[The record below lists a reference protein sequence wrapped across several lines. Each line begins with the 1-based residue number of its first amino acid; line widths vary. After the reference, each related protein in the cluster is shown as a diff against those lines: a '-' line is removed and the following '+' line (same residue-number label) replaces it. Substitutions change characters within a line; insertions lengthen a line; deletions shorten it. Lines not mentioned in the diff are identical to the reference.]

1 MRGTVPIAALRPF
14 LTHCG
19 IDPYDGAMTLI
30 EAGTRTKTA
39 QTLQTS
45 PPPGALAVEEG
56 IAWLRLDDP
65 GKRVN
70 TLSSRLMAWF
80 EEQIDALGAL
90 EGERP
95 RGLVIYSGK
104 PETFVAGADLE
115 ELLALEDPES
125 VIALLQRGHELMER
139 LAGLPFPTV
148 AAIHGACLGGG
159 LELALACRLR
169 LATEHPKTKLGAPEV
184 QLGLIPGLG
193 GTQRLP
199 RLIGVPDA
207 LDLILTG
214 KQVDARKARRLGL
227 VDDTCHPADLRTA
240 AQRLVREGAP
250 RSRPRPLAA
259 RAGDFLARTPLGG
272 KFVWDKARAGV
283 MAKTG
288 GHYPAPLV
296 AIDVVREGLKLPLRR
311 ALDLEAGAFSELVVS
326 ETAKNLISIFFT
338 KNDVEARAAKLGRKA
353 RPTLPGA
360 TVGVLGAGFMGA
372 GIAQVLA
379 QKGVRIVLKDR
390 DLESVGRGYAFCQQ
404 QFRER
409 VKRRRSTETE
419 AKAAMGRILPTAD
432 YDALRRVDLVV
443 EAVFED
449 LEVKRAVIREAE
461 AVAPE
466 GLIFASNTSS
476 IPIGKLA
483 AASRR
488 PENVVGMHFFSPVA
502 KMPLLEVIRHPGTSE
517 ETLATT
523 VELGRTM
530 GKTVIVVGDG
540 PGFFTSRVLGTMLN
554 EASWMLVE
562 GARVDQVDKAMTRWG
577 WPVGPFALMDEVG
590 LDVGAHVGEVMREAL
605 GERVAPPPVFQR
617 MLDDRRLGRKAKRG
631 FYLYIEDGKKGKGK
645 GARPVDA
652 AVYPLLG
659 WQEAPIGDEEIVE
672 RCWLQ
677 MLNETARCMEEGI
690 LTNPADVDVGVI
702 FGFGFP
708 PFRGG
713 LLREADRQGLR
724 WVVDKLDGYA
734 DRHGERLRPAGLL
747 REMARKGER
756 FYGTQES

>member
-1 MRGTVPIAALRPF
+1 
-14 LTHCG
+14 
-19 IDPYDGAMTLI
+19 MTLI
-30 EAGTRTKTA
+30 EASNPAKPTNVQA
-39 QTLQTS
+39 S

-70 TLSSRLMAWF
+70 TLSTRLMGWF
-80 EEQIDALGAL
+80 EEQIDRL
-90 EGERP
+90 ETERP
-95 RGLVIYSGK
+95 QGLVIYSGK
-104 PETFVAGADLE
+104 PDTFVAGADLE
-115 ELLALEDPES
+115 ELLALQDSES
-125 VIALLQRGHELMER
+125 VLSMLQRGHELMER
-139 LAGLPFPTV
+139 VAALPFPTV

-159 LELALACRLR
+159 LELALACRR
-169 LATEHPKTKLGAPEV
+169 RVATEHPKTKLGLPEV

-207 LDLILTG
+207 LDLILTS
-214 KQVDARKARRLGL
+214 KQVDARKAKRLGL

-240 AQRLVREGAP
+240 AERLARGSAP
-250 RSRPRPLAA
+250 QGKPRPLAS

-326 ETAKNLISIFFT
+326 DTAKNLISIFFT

-353 RPTLPGA
+353 RPVG

-379 QKGVRIVLKDR
+379 QKGLPIILKDR
-390 DLESVGRGYAFCQQ
+390 DLAAVGRGYAFCQQ
-404 QFRER
+404 QFRDR
-409 VKRRRSTETE
+409 VKRRRSTEAE
-419 AKAAMGRILPTAD
+419 ARAAMGRILPTAD
-432 YDALRRVDLVV
+432 YDALRRADLVV

-449 LEVKRAVIREAE
+449 LEVKRSVIRETE
-461 AVAPE
+461 AVAPDD
-466 GLIFASNTSS
+466 LIFASNTSS
-476 IPIGKLA
+476 IPIGRLA
-483 AASRR
+483 EASRR

-502 KMPLLEVIRHPGTSE
+502 KMPLVEVIRHPGTSE

-554 EASWMLVE
+554 EAAWMLAE
-562 GARVDQVDKAMTRWG
+562 GASIDRVDKAMTRWG

-617 MLDDRRLGRKAKRG
+617 MLDDRRLGRKGKRG
-631 FYLYIEDGKKGKGK
+631 FYLYEEKEGQGEGKAK
-645 GARPVDA
+645 GAKKVDES
-652 AVYPLLG
+652 VYRLLG
-659 WQEAPIGDEEIVE
+659 WSETPIGDEEIVE

-690 LTNPADVDVGVI
+690 IRNPADVDIGVI

-713 LLREADRQGLR
+713 LLREADRHGLP

-734 DRHGERLRPAGLL
+734 DRYGERLRPADLL
-747 REMARKGER
+747 REMARRGEK
-756 FYGTQES
+756 FYKT

>member
-1 MRGTVPIAALRPF
+1 MS
-14 LTHCG
+14 
-19 IDPYDGAMTLI
+19 TL
-30 EAGTRTKTA
+30 EADTRTPP
-39 QTLQTS
+39 QTVLAT
-45 PPPGALAVEEG
+45 PPCGALAIEDG

-70 TLSSRLMAWF
+70 TLSTRLMTWF
-80 EEQIDALGAL
+80 EEQLDNLY
-90 EGERP
+90 GERP
-95 RGLVIYSGK
+95 CGLVIYSGK

-115 ELLALEDPES
+115 ELLALQDSES
-125 VIALLQRGHELMER
+125 VIEMLERGHELMER

-148 AAIHGACLGGG
+148 AAIQGACLGGG
-159 LELALACRLR
+159 LELALACQRR
-169 LATEHPKTKLGAPEV
+169 VATEHPKTKLGFPEV

-199 RLIGVPDA
+199 RLIGVPDS

-214 KQVDARKARRLGL
+214 KQLDARRAWRLGL

-240 AQRLVREGAP
+240 AGRLAQGAAP
-250 RSRPRPLAA
+250 RPKKRPMAS
-259 RAGDFLARTPLGG
+259 RAGDFLAHTPLGG

-353 RPTLPGA
+353 RPVG

-379 QKGVRIVLKDR
+379 QKGVPIILKDR
-390 DLESVGRGYAFCQQ
+390 DLESVGKGYAFCQQ

-409 VKRRRSTETE
+409 VKRRRSTEPE

-432 YDALRRVDLVV
+432 YVALRRTDLVV

-449 LEVKRAVIREAE
+449 LEVKRKVIRGAE
-461 AVAPE
+461 AVPPPA
-466 GLIFASNTSS
+466 LIFASNTSS
-476 IPIGKLA
+476 IPIGKRA
-483 AASRR
+483 EASRK

-554 EASWMLVE
+554 EPAWMLAE
-562 GARVDQVDKAMTRWG
+562 GARIDQVDEAMTRWG

-605 GERVAPPPVFQR
+605 GERVTPPAVFQK
-617 MLDDRRLGRKAKRG
+617 MLDDRRLGRKGKRG
-631 FYLYIEDGKKGKGK
+631 FYLYEEKDAKGKGK
-645 GARPVDA
+645 SSKKVDP

-659 WQEAPIGDEEIVE
+659 WRESPIGDEEIVE

-677 MLNETARCMEEGI
+677 MLNETARCMEEGVI
-690 LTNPADVDVGVI
+690 TNPADVDIGVI

-713 LLREADRQGLR
+713 LLREADRQGPR
-724 WVVDKLDGYA
+724 WVVDQLETYA
-734 DRHGERLRPAGLL
+734 DRHGERLRPATLL

-756 FYGTQES
+756 FYK